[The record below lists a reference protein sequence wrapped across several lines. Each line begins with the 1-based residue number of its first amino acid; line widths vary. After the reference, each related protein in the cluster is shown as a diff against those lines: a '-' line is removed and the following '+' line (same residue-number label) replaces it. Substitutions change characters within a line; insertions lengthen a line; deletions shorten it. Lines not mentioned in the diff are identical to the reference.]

1 MSARPAQ
8 ALAPVSPLAWALL
21 QALAEEGGDGGGDG
35 CAAVSLPRLGKRL
48 GQGVSVLMRQLSLM
62 GDAVIGSMPGPGW
75 VQVRE
80 EGGRWTARLTAAG
93 RTFVAAQAAEAAGE
107 APAPDAEDD
116 ADAAPSLA
124 PLARHTV
131 RVFGEAGLP
140 SEGVERD
147 DILATEIPVAL
158 VFNGISHAVMMATP
172 EALDDFALGFALS
185 EGILDRADDCRGI
198 SVHAAD
204 GSVAQLPPGVPGVE
218 VHLEIST
225 RCFERLRHR
234 RRSMAGRTGC
244 GVCGVESFAAL
255 DLAPERLPARD
266 WIERVDLALVL
277 QAFSQLGARQVH
289 NARAGALHAAAWS
302 GLDGQLAAVCEDVGR
317 HNALDK
323 LIGHLARAGR
333 LGEPGFVLMSS
344 RGSHELVRKC
354 ARVGWSA
361 LATISAPTATGVQ
374 VAELAG
380 LRLWGLCRAPRGV
393 LYVPGALPQH

>member
-1 MSARPAQ
+1 MSAQPAQ
-8 ALAPVSPLAWALL
+8 APVPVPPLAWALL
-21 QALAEEGGDGGGDG
+21 QALAEEGADGGGDDV
-35 CAAVSLPRLGKRL
+35 AVSLPRLGKLL

-62 GDAVIGSMPGPGW
+62 GEAVIGGMPGPGW

-80 EGGRWTARLTAAG
+80 EGGRWTAQLTEAG
-93 RTFVAAQAAEAAGE
+93 RAFVAAQAAEAARE
-107 APAPDAEDD
+107 APAPDAADD

-140 SEGVERD
+140 PEGAERD

-185 EGILDRADDCRGI
+185 EGILDRAEDCRGI

-204 GSVAQLPPGVPGVE
+204 GSAAQLPPGVPGVE
-218 VHLEIST
+218 VHLDIST

-289 NARAGALHAAAWS
+289 NAQAGALHAAAWA

-354 ARVGWSA
+354 ARVGLGA

-393 LYVPGALPQH
+393 LYAPGALPQR